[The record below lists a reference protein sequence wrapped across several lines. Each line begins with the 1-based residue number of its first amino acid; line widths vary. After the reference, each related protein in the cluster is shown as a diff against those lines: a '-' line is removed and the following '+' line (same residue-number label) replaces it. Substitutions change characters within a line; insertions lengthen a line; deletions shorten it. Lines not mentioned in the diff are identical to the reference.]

1 MAVAA
6 LLIIFAKSEW
16 KFPVRLLASL
26 PFVFGILLSGTR
38 SAIIGLAAAGLIG
51 IFLPR
56 IFKHPTAWRTAIAAV
71 AVVALLTVNLSAL
84 PVFSTLDG
92 TGSLEHRTAALSAFW
107 TLTDRDAPQVIF
119 GSGYGSSRFLFYQG
133 LLQGDGF
140 FAIDNQLVTAFA
152 LAGVVGLAAL
162 LVLVLFGFVKGHRPT
177 RPAAILLVGMFF
189 SFDLLQWTFMLV
201 LFAALIALGSQIRE
215 PARFTWP
222 DLTPASVDPTT
233 AANRPGRESARSNA
247 DRTAA
252 WNGPDGNTAGFTDPD
267 SSGSDECRYAWPT
280 TPPLSAP
287 RRRLREAQRRR
298 QPQSTAVSADQSLT
312 RSGTAHQS

>member
-1 MAVAA
+1 
-6 LLIIFAKSEW
+6 
-16 KFPVRLLASL
+16 
-26 PFVFGILLSGTR
+26 
-38 SAIIGLAAAGLIG
+38 
-51 IFLPR
+51 
-56 IFKHPTAWRTAIAAV
+56 
-71 AVVALLTVNLSAL
+71 
-84 PVFSTLDG
+84 
-92 TGSLEHRTAALSAFW
+92 
-107 TLTDRDAPQVIF
+107 VIF

-222 DLTPASVDPTT
+222 DLTPASIGPTT

-252 WNGPDGNTAGFTDPD
+252 WNGPGGNTAGDTDPD
-267 SSGSDECRYAWPT
+267 SSGSDEWRYAWPT